1 MAAAPKTPRLL
12 EARGAIT
19 SVGLLLVLGLAAA
32 AYLAWMWVPVYVLHY
47 EVVQVV
53 RNFGNQ
59 AVKNHD
65 DAQLVEAMVSKVRS
79 LDQVVEEGPDGRRQ
93 ARPTVDLR
101 PQDVTWER
109 VEPAS
114 LHVAFD
120 YVREVALPFVDRKL
134 ERTMTVDLTMD
145 VSPPNWGSSR

>member
-1 MAAAPKTPRLL
+1 MAAARKTPRLL

-19 SVGLLLVLGLAAA
+19 SVGVLIILGLAAA
-32 AYLAWMWVPVYVLHY
+32 AYLAWMWVPVYVVHY

-59 AVKNHD
+59 AVKDHD
-65 DAQLVEAMVSKVRS
+65 DTRLVEQMVAKLRS
-79 LDQVVEEGPDGRRQ
+79 LDQVVEAGPDGRRET
-93 ARPTVDLR
+93 RPVVDVS

-109 VEPAS
+109 VEPAT

-120 YVREVALPFVDRKL
+120 YEREVAFPLVDRNI
-134 ERTMTVDLTMD
+134 ERTMSVDLTMD
-145 VSPPNWGSSR
+145 VSIPNWGSSR